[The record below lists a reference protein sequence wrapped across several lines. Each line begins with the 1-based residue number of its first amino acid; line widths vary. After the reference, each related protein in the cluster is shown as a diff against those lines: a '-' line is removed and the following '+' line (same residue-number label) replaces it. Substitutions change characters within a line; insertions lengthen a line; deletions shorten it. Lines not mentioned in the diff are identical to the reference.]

1 MCPLLSSYLGGSFVV
16 FLMWLRLKDSI
27 DREENAF
34 YLWAIIIWPFVAIMT
49 TMVGIM
55 KKYGGYNG

>member
-1 MCPLLSSYLGGSFVV
+1 
-16 FLMWLRLKDSI
+16 MWLRLKDSI